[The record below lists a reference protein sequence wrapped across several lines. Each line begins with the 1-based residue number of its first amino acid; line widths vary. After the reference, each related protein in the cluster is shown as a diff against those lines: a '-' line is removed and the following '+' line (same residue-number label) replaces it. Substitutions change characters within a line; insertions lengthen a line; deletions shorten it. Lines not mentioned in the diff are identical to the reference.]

1 MNEQKTF
8 IIGSIS
14 QEEQIKK
21 LADKFNTTM
30 YVKHQPNKSFKQLVS
45 EAFTNI
51 EEADLIIAVKKP
63 DGTFGEGTTYELE
76 YARRLGKRIQTE
88 DVIPLKHKRKETINI
103 EFDKLPDYVRDYYT
117 KENRTRSDYKEIIGQ
132 LEHDIM
138 LINLRLTC
146 PKLYFPNEDSIP
158 EVIKNKDVLEL
169 ILNRIQNE
177 FDVDLI
183 DESEENDGYVWGT
196 NNAKKSSNNNEI
208 TW

>member
-1 MNEQKTF
+1 MLVKKQLIVFLPTPKDNDKRKKYMNEQKIF
-8 IIGSIS
+8 IVGSIS

-88 DVIPLKHKRKETINI
+88 DVIPLKH
-103 EFDKLPDYVRDYYT
+103 
-117 KENRTRSDYKEIIGQ
+117 
-132 LEHDIM
+132 
-138 LINLRLTC
+138 
-146 PKLYFPNEDSIP
+146 
-158 EVIKNKDVLEL
+158 
-169 ILNRIQNE
+169 
-177 FDVDLI
+177 
-183 DESEENDGYVWGT
+183 
-196 NNAKKSSNNNEI
+196 
-208 TW
+208 